1 MGQRS
6 DISTL
11 TAFAQKIKEM
21 AVRDKTEAQA
31 LVLSTSHP
39 DYVYYTSDTHCIVKN
54 GQIYGR
60 GEQIVASNFAFLPAS
75 EQAPGL
81 DPTFTDT
88 TKIYVQP
95 DTATPGNFKLW
106 WCVPGTT
113 TWVNGGSFKLD
124 IPLTAEDI
132 SYDLTQTPDLG
143 TGNVQSAIE
152 ALDNKVWYKQDAL
165 EAGEGIEIHEK
176 VPEGYTEVEWLGGDS
191 SRYID
196 TGILGDNDNLE
207 IEVEY
212 MYSTY
217 VANGYIY
224 GNHSA
229 SNTTQ
234 QCTIANLGSSNNNRL
249 HVYTNTD
256 ISIHASVPISYIME
270 KNTPDVFHTLIAS
283 RKRLLFDGELTGW
296 SIGTVQ
302 AESNPRTISLFTLGP
317 NETIYRNIGLK
328 IKRFIIRE
336 GKTELVN
343 FVPCVRNADGKAGMY
358 DIKNGVFLEGIA
370 IGSDGTGE
378 FTHGDKVSTR
388 AIIKT
393 PLKSAVDDISMRVF
407 GEDTDGEKEYEW
419 ITPLTGVSYFVQ
431 KNGGI
436 NSAGVITSTDSNY
449 RSRIY
454 DLTGVK
460 RVRMRG
466 LSCWQNT
473 ASRGWAVYDIF
484 PEAQLRASTWSALTD
499 HCITELSDP
508 STRTFSQ
515 RGWTTFEGEFDVT
528 DEAKCLVVQWLN
540 ANHSPYSVTI
550 PTVEF
555 LVEKRETRIADCGG
569 RLITEWT
576 DGSTVS
582 AAVPGTNMH
591 NLASPFFTPDT
602 AHYGARTAAVKV
614 KKGDRLVVDLYS
626 YYATYCM
633 WFTDEELTCVYA
645 PDAAERFVK
654 GVYTAPCDGYCFMR
668 DILYKDCYIFGGVQS
683 HLAYML
689 GERIERNIEGPVN
702 MIAPHIIDD
711 ILPHHVSL
719 TLSGAYRLAWT
730 VPYKFYAPGGKFV
743 LCAMFIRNSELN
755 EISSSW
761 YIYLDNADSL
771 FTGTKVATSNGV
783 WVFRGYVIR
792 GGYTVTTP
800 LLYVNADTGLADV
813 YVDRIYVH
821 VADNYKEIRDLY
833 LDYFS
838 PRYTDIN
845 LYDEIQQKEIDLWD
859 QSMALQSI
867 RDLGYNIFD
876 YGAKMPVDI
885 DGWKYGADLLKSTPA
900 ITGSGNSKFRSNT
913 DLVYFPAIDF
923 SGVTTNCEQ
932 MFEDCPALETVGNI
946 TLPSK
951 LSCSYMFRRC
961 YSLIEIGDIMNSHY
975 LQNAFTNCYALQKI
989 GKISAGTS
997 AGQYVFQGCTQ
1008 LRRVEEYDCSNV
1020 NINLKKDSNG
1030 TLYTM
1035 FGVGGTLPNL
1045 RYFVMRGF
1053 GNVHCSVDTYF
1064 FSQLNNWG
1072 VNNIV
1077 DEYTKDA
1084 RDSVVK
1090 TLVELS
1096 FDRVQA
1102 NEDAK
1107 QAAIDAGTYDE
1118 GTWTDPY
1125 GVITISLAANTKAL
1139 LTTEEIEQITAKGY
1153 TIA

>member
-1 MGQRS
+1 MTYKES
-6 DISTL
+6 LNVFISNL
-11 TAFAQKIKEM
+11 EKVF
-21 AVRDKTEAQA
+21 DNSNYTEAQA
-31 LVLSTSHP
+31 IAKASTHP
-39 DYVYYTSDTHCIVKN
+39 KNVFFTNDTHCIVKG
-54 GQIYGR
+54 GQVYGR
-60 GEQIVASNFAFLPAS
+60 GQQITGAFTIAPAG
-75 EQAPGL
+75 AIPG
-81 DPTFTDT
+81 DPDFCDT
-88 TKIYVQP
+88 TRIYLQP
-95 DTATPGNFKLW
+95 QSPGPDFDLWYYDTVGQQ
-106 WCVPGTT
+106 
-113 TWVNGGSFKLD
+113 WVNFGTFDAGVATS
-124 IPLTAEDI
+124 ASDI
-132 SYDLTQTPDLG
+132 SYDLTSTPDLG
-143 TGNVQSAIE
+143 TGDVQSAIE
-152 ALDNKVWYKQDAL
+152 AVDNKVWYKQDAL
-165 EAGEGIEIHEK
+165 EAGDGIDIYKK
-176 VPEGYTEVEWLGGDS
+176 VPEGYTEVEWLGSDS
-191 SRYID
+191 SRIID
-196 TGILGDNDNLE
+196 TGISGDNNNLE
-207 IEVEY
+207 IEMEY

-217 VANGYIY
+217 VANAFLY
-224 GNHSA
+224 GNLYGDSA
-229 SNTTQ
+229 HNLWLAQLSGSDSEKVSFYNNSWNGTVGGRGYSQVYGHTANTW
-234 QCTIANLGSSNNNRL
+234 
-249 HVYTNTD
+249 
-256 ISIHASVPISYIME
+256 
-270 KNTPDVFHTLIAS
+270 HTLISS
-283 RKRLLFDGELTGW
+283 RERLLFDGGVSGY
-296 SIGTVQ
+296 SIGLHQ
-302 AESNPRTISLFTLGP
+302 AEANDKNIVLFASNVNATV
-317 NETIYRNIGLK
+317 YRNIGLK
-328 IKRFIIRE
+328 VKRFIIRDS
-336 GKTELVN
+336 GTEVVHLV
-343 FVPCVRNADGKAGMY
+343 PYVRDSDGVAGMY
-358 DIKNGVFLEGIA
+358 DLVSKTFFVGIDL
-370 IGSDGTGE
+370 GTGGTGE
-378 FTHGDKVSTR
+378 FTHGDKVPTR

-407 GEDTDGEKEYEW
+407 GVDTDGEKEYEW
-419 ITPLTGVSYFVQ
+419 ITPLTGVSYFIQ

-460 RVRMRG
+460 RVRMHG
-466 LSCWQNT
+466 LSCWQYT

-484 PEAQLRASTWSALTD
+484 PEAQLRASTWSALTN

-508 STRTFSQ
+508 STGTFDN

-576 DGSTVS
+576 DGSCVS
-582 AAVPGTNMH
+582 SIAPGSNMH

-602 AHYGARTAAVKV
+602 AYYGARTAAVKV
-614 KKGDRLVVDLYS
+614 KKGDRLVVDLCS
-626 YYATYCM
+626 YYATYCI

-645 PDAAERFVK
+645 PDATERFVK
-654 GVYTAPCDGYCFMR
+654 GVYTAPCDGYCYMR
-668 DILYKDCYIFGGVQS
+668 DILYKDCYIFSGVQS

-689 GERIERNIEGPVN
+689 GERIERSIEGPVN

-719 TLSGAYRLAWT
+719 TLSGAYKLAWT
-730 VPYKFYAPGGKFV
+730 VPYKFYAVGGKFV

-771 FTGTKVATSNGV
+771 FTGTKVVTSNGV
-783 WVFRGYVIR
+783 WVFRGYVINV
-792 GGYTVTTP
+792 GYTVTTP

-821 VADNYKEIRDLY
+821 VADTYKEIRDLY

-845 LYDEIQQKEIDLWD
+845 LYDEIQQKEIDLWG

-867 RDLGYNIFD
+867 SDLGYNIFD

-900 ITGSGNSKFRSNT
+900 ITGSGSSKFSGNT
-913 DLVYFPAIDF
+913 DLVYFPALDF
-923 SGVTTNCEQ
+923 SGVTSTCTQ
-932 MFEDCPALETVGNI
+932 MFENCWQLEIVGDI
-946 TLPSK
+946 VLPSVM
-951 LSCSYMFRRC
+951 SCSYMFRYC
-961 YSLIEIGDIMNSHY
+961 YNLVEVGDIVNSSY
-975 LQNAFTNCYALQKI
+975 LQNAFTNCYALRKI
-989 GKISAGTS
+989 GKIDAGTS

-1008 LRRVEEYDCSNV
+1008 LRRVEEYDCSNI
-1020 NINLKKDSNG
+1020 NINLKKGSNG

-1084 RDSVVK
+1084 RDSVIK

-1118 GTWTDPY
+1118 ETWTDPY

-1139 LTTEEIEQITAKGY
+1139 LTEEEIEQITAKGY